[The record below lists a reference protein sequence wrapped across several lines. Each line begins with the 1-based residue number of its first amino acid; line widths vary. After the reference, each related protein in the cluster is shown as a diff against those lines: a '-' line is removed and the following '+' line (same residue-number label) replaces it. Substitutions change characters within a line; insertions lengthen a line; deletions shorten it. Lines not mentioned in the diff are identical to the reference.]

1 MERYGDDP
9 STHQD
14 FNPDLWMEARFSG
27 WPGRNRV
34 YGLSNTMTENLR
46 TARSVSTVGSSQL
59 VLSTQS
65 QEFAVLQQH
74 TTHLTEKSERLSA
87 DY

>member
-1 MERYGDDP
+1 MERYGNDP

-14 FNPDLWMEARFSG
+14 FNLDLWMEAGFSG
-27 WPGRNRV
+27 WPDRNRV
-34 YGLSNTMTENLR
+34 YGLSNTMTENLW
-46 TARSVSTVGSSQL
+46 TARSVSIIGSSQL

-74 TTHLTEKSERLSA
+74 TTHLTETSDRLSA